1 MGLMSGKCS
10 STARL
15 DGKTAVVTGCN
26 TGIGLCTVED
36 FVRRGARVIMA
47 CRNLEKAER
56 AAECVRVRTVG
67 AEGAGAVRVVQLDLS
82 SLASVRACAK
92 LLLDSEP
99 RIHLLIN
106 NAGIMACPEMRTED
120 GFEMQFGTNHLGHF
134 LLTCLLLPRIRASAP
149 ARIVTVSSVVHST
162 GDIDFENL
170 NWEKGY
176 NPTLAYGRS
185 KLANVLFAKELGK
198 RLEGSGVTSYSLHPG
213 VVNTELSRHFDTAY
227 FKGGQWIFDNIGK
240 LFLKTPEQG
249 AQTTIY
255 CAVSEEAEKETGL
268 YYSDCRV
275 VQPRPQACDMQ
286 VSERLW
292 NESARLVGLG
302 DWDPFTAKETPDHL
316 FSSCSK
322 VSS

>member
-36 FVRRGARVIMA
+36 FVRRGER
-47 CRNLEKAER
+47 KAER

-67 AEGAGAVRVVQLDLS
+67 ADGAGAVRVVQLDLS

-106 NAGIMACPEMRTED
+106 NAA
-120 GFEMQFGTNHLGHF
+120 
-134 LLTCLLLPRIRASAP
+134 
-149 ARIVTVSSVVHST
+149 